1 MKLAVPTNDQK
12 GLRDRV
18 AQTFSRAPT
27 FTLITVEDGAVKNTE
42 VIKNKAE
49 SMEQGAG
56 PLATRTLKEH
66 GVDVLLCGDIGP
78 GASNILETI
87 GIEFC
92 RVEVGEK
99 VKRAVEYWLNL

>member
-12 GLRDRV
+12 GLKDRV

-27 FTLITVEDGAVKNTE
+27 FTLITVEEGAIKETE
-42 VIKNKAE
+42 VIQNKAE

-92 RVEVGEK
+92 KVNVDEK

>member
-1 MKLAVPTNDQK
+1 MKLAVPTKDQK
-12 GLRDRV
+12 GLKDRV

-27 FTLITVEDGAVKNTE
+27 FTLVTVEDGAIKDTE

-49 SMEQGAG
+49 SLGQGAG

-92 RVEVGEK
+92 KVDVDEK
-99 VKRAVEYWLNL
+99 VKRAVEYYLEL